1 MLALLRKSVVRKH
14 LQILL
19 GRERA
24 RIYAVEG
31 GAYVLG
37 RSSECDLVLASDI
50 VSRRHATIAI
60 GPRDVRV
67 RDLGS
72 SNGTYIN
79 GARVVG
85 DGLAGEGDII
95 LVGDVA
101 LRLHGTMV
109 PALLPPRPDAEPGT
123 SFNLSGSLIEIPPA
137 TLLRYL
143 AVIKKTGVLSLT
155 SPPLTSRISLTRG
168 HIGEVLVDTRK
179 TRDPIQ
185 ALTAILRWKGSFEV
199 GSAALDVTTN
209 RLLGLDA
216 VLPAVGS
223 RSRPSMI
230 PPPRM

>member
-1 MLALLRKSVVRKH
+1 VPKH

-19 GRERA
+19 GRERT
-24 RIYAVEG
+24 RVHAVEG

-50 VSRRHATIAI
+50 VSRRHAAIAV
-60 GPRDVRV
+60 GATDVRV
-67 RDLGS
+67 KDLGS

-79 GARVVG
+79 GARV
-85 DGLAGEGDII
+85 LGEGVAIQGDII

-101 LRLHGTMV
+101 LRLHGTTV
-109 PALLPPRPDAEPGT
+109 PALLPSRPDFEPGT
-123 SFNLSGSLIEIPPA
+123 SFNLAGSLIEIPPA

-143 AVIKKTGVLSLT
+143 AVIKKTGVLFLT

-168 HIGEVLVDTRK
+168 HISEVLVDTRK

-185 ALTAILRWKGSFEV
+185 ALTAILRWKGTFEV
-199 GSAALDVTTN
+199 GPTSLDATASL
-209 RLLGLDA
+209 LLGLDA

-223 RSRPSMI
+223 ASRPSMF
-230 PPPRM
+230 PKPRA